1 MQRRSED
8 FTSGLHEGRA
18 EPQETAAY
26 FAETRKS
33 CTDYIDE
40 CWFEK
45 HSASG
50 LTLSR
55 LGYGAYR
62 SQSGNRAHF
71 DALREAI
78 LLGTNVV
85 DTAANYADGESE
97 QLAGDVI
104 RQLIEVKRLKRQ
116 QVVVV
121 TKIGYIQGRNLELLR
136 KVPIPD
142 NVQIKDDL
150 WHCIH
155 PDFLKAQIQLSRYRL
170 GLKTIDF
177 LLLHNP
183 EEYLL
188 DAERR
193 SIPGQE
199 AQAEFL
205 RRLKAAFE
213 ALEFLVERGVIQKYG
228 ISSNTLAAA
237 ADDYSACPLD
247 EILPLAGP
255 NFQAVQFPGNLLE
268 TDFRYN
274 RSASGGTLAQTAL
287 SAGLWTMS
295 NRPFN
300 AAGPHG
306 LVRLARMVEE
316 PPDGGDS
323 IIAEFLHM
331 QGRLTELEVRVRE
344 ELYDFDFD
352 REHPSFSYVLEKARD
367 EFASRE
373 HLRNTLPDL
382 LVPLE
387 KTIRRMQTR
396 AVTERGEN
404 GVRAVC
410 ADGQRCLPPLDSLRG
425 SPDAPANGGTGR
437 KPLTSVSRRPAPGR
451 KIGAVALGRQGAR
464 HRFMRDALPALRPAA
479 VPGLCPSPS
488 SRGRRPQ
495 HSDGGLPG
503 TGQILIAPVGRQGTS
518 IYAHQTAG
526 RARKALQRWTGP
538 VQGPEIPRSKGEV
551 RRRTEMRGR
560 RRTVSALH

>member
-396 AVTERGEN
+396 AVTERGKMAFERYVQMVN
-404 GVRAVC
+404 AACHRWTRYVEALTHQRMEELDASLSHPSLEGQPLAVKSVLWLLAGRVPATVLC
-410 ADGQRCLPPLDSLRG
+410 GMRSQRYVQQL
-425 SPDAPANGGTGR
+425 
-437 KPLTSVSRRPAPGR
+437 SR
-451 KIGAVALGRQGAR
+451 VY
-464 HRFMRDALPALRPAA
+464 ALRPPAEA
-479 VPGLCPSPS
+479 DALSI
-488 SRGRRPQ
+488 
-495 HSDGGLPG
+495 L
-503 TGQILIAPVGRQGTS
+503 TGASQ
-518 IYAHQTAG
+518 
-526 RARKALQRWTGP
+526 ALD
-538 VQGPEIPRSKGEV
+538 KF
-551 RRRTEMRGR
+551 
-560 RRTVSALH
+560 